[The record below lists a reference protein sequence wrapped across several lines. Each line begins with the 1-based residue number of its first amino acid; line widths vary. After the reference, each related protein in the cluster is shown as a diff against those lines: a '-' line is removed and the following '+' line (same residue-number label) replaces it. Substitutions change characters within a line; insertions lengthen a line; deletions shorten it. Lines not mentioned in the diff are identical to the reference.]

1 MGKSNSISPSL
12 LRSFFFAS
20 LFLSPS
26 FMAKFVFQ
34 LSESLQ
40 TGKAAAALVVA
51 FGFSVLGPNE
61 LKLL

>member
-1 MGKSNSISPSL
+1 
-12 LRSFFFAS
+12 
-20 LFLSPS
+20 
-26 FMAKFVFQ
+26 MAKFVFQ